1 MMMMMMMMM
10 MTTTRGSLSVV
21 CSVKKSRI
29 GRTFPKNT
37 NTTTPQSQLRPRRQP
52 PRLSSSSPPAALEL
66 EIANP
71 ATKEA
76 VDQIVAMSQTAI
88 AMFYAYVFMSSALN
102 YLFYKRIND
111 ECGGDDDDDKR

>member
-1 MMMMMMMMM
+1 MM
-10 MTTTRGSLSVV
+10 TTRGSLSVV

-29 GRTFPKNT
+29 GQTFPKNT

-52 PRLSSSSPPAALEL
+52 PRLLSSSSPPAALEL

-76 VDQIVAMSQTAI
+76 VDQIVTMSQTAI
-88 AMFYAYVFMSSALN
+88 AMFYAYVFVSSALN

-111 ECGGDDDDDKR
+111 ECDDDKR